1 MTRYIQAY
9 ENELDYFIQSL
20 MHNSNIHPNGHDG
33 LNALIIA
40 EAAYSSLKSG
50 KNIYQIYLIIQ
61 EHYQLYFDHNQLSR
75 LL

>member
-9 ENELDYFIQSL
+9 VNELDHFIQSL

-50 KNIYQIYLIIQ
+50 KKTSIKYT
-61 EHYQLYFDHNQLSR
+61 
-75 LL
+75 